1 MARRR
6 DNRVDTS
13 TVVRTYHLEPL
24 RRNPVLVTRT
34 HVLRL
39 DDRRQWSPV
48 PRSWRPVGATSRD
61 ARRLVLR
68 DVPYKPGVLPH
79 QVSFRVPDK
88 VALCVRRKVRKEVMF
103 ATKKAGRG
111 GAKAR
116 YRRNAWSDVKC

>member
-1 MARRR
+1 MARRGDR
-6 DNRVDTS
+6 FTTPDVT
-13 TVVRTYHLEPL
+13 RTYHLEPF

-34 HVLRL
+34 HVLRVE
-39 DDRRQWSPV
+39 DRRHWSPV
-48 PRSWRPVGATSRD
+48 PRSWRPAGATSRD

-68 DVPYKPGVLPH
+68 DVPNKPGLLPH

-88 VALCVRRKVRKEVMF
+88 VAICVRRKVRKEVMF

-116 YRRNAWSDVKC
+116 HRRNAWSDVKC